1 METISEWGAVET
13 LSNKRIV
20 HVIRRSWRRIATG
33 VAIVLLA
40 AVLWDLFANRPQAF
54 VELDSGRTTQGFAY
68 EFFRRLF
75 FWAFVGMVGLLLW
88 SSIKV
93 LKGWIWRLSLVVAVA
108 VAVTLILKA
117 DALDFIG
124 VENAHADPIPSI
136 EVSEK
141 EYGTRAVDNKIDDAV
156 DWMVSNWRDF
166 FIGIRD
172 ALLKVMLPLETRLV
186 QLPWWAFT
194 GIIALLAWRISGT
207 RVALLAVGCL
217 LFLAVFGLWGRAM
230 STLAVV
236 GTATFISVAV
246 AIPVGIAMSK
256 SNKLEGA
263 LRPVLDM
270 MQVMPS
276 FVYLI
281 PAIFFL
287 GLGLVPAM
295 LATMVYAMPPAMRL
309 TNLGIRLV
317 SPQLKETAQAFGTT
331 GWQMLLK
338 VELPMARP
346 TIMAGVNQTI
356 MMALAMVV
364 IASLVGSRGLGK
376 DVLAGIAQLE
386 TGRGLMAGLGIVAM
400 AIVIDRL
407 SQGFAKDPT
416 QGSK

>member
-1 METISEWGAVET
+1 M
-13 LSNKRIV
+13 
-20 HVIRRSWRRIATG
+20 
-33 VAIVLLA
+33 
-40 AVLWDLFANRPQAF
+40 
-54 VELDSGRTTQGFAY
+54 
-68 EFFRRLF
+68 
-75 FWAFVGMVGLLLW
+75 
-88 SSIKV
+88 
-93 LKGWIWRLSLVVAVA
+93 
-108 VAVTLILKA
+108 LKA
-117 DALDFIG
+117 DALEFVG
-124 VENAHADPIPSI
+124 VDNAHADPVPSI

-141 EYGTRAVDNKIDDAV
+141 EYGTNAADNKIDDAV
-156 DWMVSNWRDF
+156 DWMVTHWRSF

-172 ALLKVMLPLETRLV
+172 ALLKVMLPLEHRLV

-194 GIIALLAWRISGT
+194 GIVALLAWRISGM
-207 RVALLAVGCL
+207 RVALLSVGCL
-217 LFLAVFGLWGRAM
+217 LFLAMFGLWSDAM
-230 STLAVV
+230 STTAIV

-246 AIPVGIAMSK
+246 AVPVGIAMSK

-263 LRPVLDM
+263 LRPVLDL

-317 SPQLKETAQAFGTT
+317 SPQLKEAARAFGTT
-331 GWQMLLK
+331 DWQMLLK

-364 IASLVGSRGLGK
+364 VASLVGSRGLGK

-400 AIVIDRL
+400 AIVIDRI

-416 QGSK
+416 QGSQ

>member
-1 METISEWGAVET
+1 M
-13 LSNKRIV
+13 
-20 HVIRRSWRRIATG
+20 
-33 VAIVLLA
+33 A
-40 AVLWDLFANRPQAF
+40 AVLWDLFANRPDAF
-54 VELDSGRTTQGFAY
+54 VELDSGRTSQGFAY
-68 EFFRRLF
+68 EFFRQF
-75 FWAFVGMVGLLLW
+75 YFWVFVGLVGLLLW
-88 SSIKV
+88 SSMKV
-93 LKGWIWRLSLVVAVA
+93 LRGWIWRLSLVVAVA
-108 VAVTLILKA
+108 AAVTLMLKA
-117 DALDFIG
+117 DALEFVG
-124 VENAHADPIPSI
+124 VDNAHADPVPSI

-141 EYGTRAVDNKIDDAV
+141 EYGTNAADNKIDDAV
-156 DWMVSNWRDF
+156 DWMVTHWRSF

-172 ALLKVMLPLETRLV
+172 ALLKVMLPLEHRLV

-194 GIIALLAWRISGT
+194 GIVALLAWRISGM
-207 RVALLAVGCL
+207 RVALLSVGCL
-217 LFLAVFGLWGRAM
+217 LFLAMFGLWSDAM
-230 STLAVV
+230 STTAIV

-246 AIPVGIAMSK
+246 AVPVGIAMSK

-263 LRPVLDM
+263 LRPVLDL

-317 SPQLKETAQAFGTT
+317 SPQLKEAARAFGTT
-331 GWQMLLK
+331 DWQMLLK

-364 IASLVGSRGLGK
+364 VASLVGSRGLGK

-400 AIVIDRL
+400 AIVIDRI

-416 QGSK
+416 QGSQ